1 MWRPAPCAAR
11 VSLHISNLRDYSI
24 PYPFPVGHGRI
35 FPLTYHW
42 TPTIP
47 GQHCH
52 SGGCGLVHLGH
63 TVHSPAQIAFDQIVS
78 RAPHEPCLPGV
89 CNPPGYCLRPR
100 ASVFFPVLGVLLL
113 YRLGS
118 ILSLMARRN
127 GLTRISKPH
136 CSVWRPITP
145 PLGLPTSYGQ
155 NIPTTPSSP
164 QPLGYPPLNA
174 SSGIP
179 SQFFCF
185 FQHCRQT
192 WKKVMCAL
200 LQTSQRYQ
208 RQANRHRWT

>member
-1 MWRPAPCAAR
+1 MLALLTSSSSNFGGRPSRRTLRSMWRPAPCAAR

-52 SGGCGLVHLGH
+52 PGGCGLVHLGH

-100 ASVFFPVLGVLLL
+100 ASVFFPVLGVLLQ
-113 YRLGS
+113 
-118 ILSLMARRN
+118 A
-127 GLTRISKPH
+127 
-136 CSVWRPITP
+136 VWGHSQPIVWV
-145 PLGLPTSYGQ
+145 
-155 NIPTTPSSP
+155 PS
-164 QPLGYPPLNA
+164 
-174 SSGIP
+174 
-179 SQFFCF
+179 
-185 FQHCRQT
+185 
-192 WKKVMCAL
+192 
-200 LQTSQRYQ
+200 
-208 RQANRHRWT
+208 